1 MIRNSKDWIFQEY
14 IKEISNPKNITTDFY
29 WDNGKMIMTES
40 YHVNRGSCCGNQ
52 CRHCAYEPKYEKGC
66 TTLKKE

>member
-1 MIRNSKDWIFQEY
+1 MIKSKD
-14 IKEISNPKNITTDFY
+14 NPTDFY
-29 WDNGKMIMTES
+29 WEDGKMIMTE
-40 YHVNRGSCCGNQ
+40 HHHAKRGSCCGNK